1 MSAYIVVEIMI
12 HDAKLYEEYKSKVMP
27 TIEQYGGHLLVAGG
41 KTELLEGDWNP
52 PRFVII
58 EFPSADA
65 ARAWWSSPE
74 YAGPKALRQRSA
86 VSHMILVEGVA

>member
-12 HDAKLYEEYKSKVMP
+12 HDAKLYEEYKSRVMP
-27 TIEQYGGHLLVAGG
+27 TIEQYGGQLLAAGG

-65 ARAWWSSPE
+65 ARTWWSSPE

-86 VSHMILVEGVA
+86 VSHMILVEGVG

>member
-12 HDAKLYEEYKSKVMP
+12 HDARLYEEYKSQVMP
-27 TIEQYGGHLLVAGG
+27 TIEKYGGRLLVAGG
-41 KTELLEGDWNP
+41 RTELLEGDWNP

-58 EFPSADA
+58 EFPSADT

-86 VSHMILVEGVA
+86 VSHMILAEGVG